1 MRAAVFYGPGQP
13 LAIEEIEVAPPK
25 GGEVLVKMA
34 AAGVCHSDH
43 HAMTGAMPTPTPIV
57 LGHEGAGVVEE
68 VGPGVTSL
76 KKGDHVVSIWR
87 YSCGACEYCLTAR
100 PQLCPKGADMRLNG
114 SLSDGTKRFKIGD
127 TEIGHFLGVSTFSE
141 YSVMSERSAMKIR
154 DDMPLGKAAIVSCA
168 VITGVG
174 AVINAAKVR
183 PGESIAI
190 FGAGGIGLNAVQG
203 AALAGADPIIA
214 VDVFQNKL
222 DMARTFGATH
232 FVNASDENPVERIRE
247 LTGGQGAHYAIEAI
261 GNPEAATQAFNC
273 IRRGGT
279 AVMIGITSP
288 QSAAAIPTLD
298 LVTQEKKL
306 VGSLYGSSVPRHMVP
321 RLIELYMA
329 GKLNLDDLLTRSY
342 PLEEINEAY
351 DALIKGEVA
360 RSIISYD

>member
-1 MRAAVFYGPGQP
+1 MKAAVFYEPNKP
-13 LAIEEIEVAPPK
+13 LVIEEVEVDPPK
-25 GGEVLVKMA
+25 EGEILVKMA

-43 HAMTGAMPTPTPIV
+43 HAMTGEMPIASPVI

-76 KKGDHVVSIWR
+76 QPGDHVASVWR
-87 YSCGACEYCLTAR
+87 YACGTCEYCLIAR
-100 PQLCPKGADMRLNG
+100 PQLCPTSARMRSNAT
-114 SLSDGTKRFKIGD
+114 LSDGTKRFRMGN
-127 TEIGHFLGVSTFSE
+127 TEVGHHLGVSTFSE
-141 YSVMSERSAMKIR
+141 YSVMSEKSALKIR
-154 DDMPLGKAAIVSCA
+154 DDMPLDKAAVVSCA

-174 AVINAAKVR
+174 AVVNAAKAR
-183 PGESIAI
+183 PGESVAV

-222 DMARTFGATH
+222 DMAKKFGATH
-232 FVNASDENPVERIRE
+232 LVNASDEDPVARIRE
-247 LTGGQGAHYAIEAI
+247 LTGGQGAHHAIEAI
-261 GNPEAATQAFNC
+261 GNTDVATQCFNA
-273 IRRGGT
+273 IRPGGT

-288 QSAAAIPTLD
+288 KASAAIPTLD

-342 PLEEINEAY
+342 PLDRINEAY
-351 DALIKGEVA
+351 EALIAGEVA
-360 RSIISYD
+360 RSVIAYD